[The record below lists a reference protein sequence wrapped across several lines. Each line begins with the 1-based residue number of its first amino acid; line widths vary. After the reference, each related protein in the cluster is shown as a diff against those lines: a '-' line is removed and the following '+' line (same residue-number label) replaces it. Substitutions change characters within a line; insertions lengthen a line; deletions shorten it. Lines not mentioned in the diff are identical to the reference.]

1 MRLTTVCIFLLL
13 LLTGCYQQTN
23 QQTTESTVQ
32 TSTEQTSP
40 ETTVPDKDAMSDK
53 EAFAADAFQQVQSGT
68 AILVDVR
75 SDEEW
80 NESHF
85 EVAKHIPI
93 DKIKEEP
100 EVAFE
105 SIDKEQTVFLHWRA
119 GGRAGRAAKMLMEK
133 GYNAIQ
139 LNMKYETI
147 KAAGFEESTD

>member
-1 MRLTTVCIFLLL
+1 MLQGFLEIKKWRQCFQPAFAPAQQTFKTKHLLVLKLGSLMRLTTVCIFLLL

-23 QQTTESTVQ
+23 QQTTESTEQ

-40 ETTVPDKDAMSDK
+40 ETTVSDKDAMSDK

-105 SIDKEQTVFLHWRA
+105 SIDKEQTVFLH
-119 GGRAGRAAKMLMEK
+119 
-133 GYNAIQ
+133 
-139 LNMKYETI
+139 
-147 KAAGFEESTD
+147 